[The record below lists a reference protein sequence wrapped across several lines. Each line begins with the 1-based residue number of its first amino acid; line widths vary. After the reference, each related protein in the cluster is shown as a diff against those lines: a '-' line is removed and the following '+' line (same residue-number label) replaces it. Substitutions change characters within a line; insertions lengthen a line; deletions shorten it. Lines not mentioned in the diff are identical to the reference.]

1 MVTKIEDLKKYA
13 EGVEV
18 GIPGFDA
25 GEVITFKLKRP
36 SLIDMAR
43 NGKIPNPLMDTAVKL
58 FKDGLSDA
66 NSKLKGQD
74 DFRDFGDVIR
84 CVVMASMVSPTWEEL
99 EQNGITLTDAQ
110 LMYIYNYTVTG
121 VDALKDFRKE

>member
-66 NSKLKGQD
+66 GFDGFPHVGRVGAKRHYPNGCTV
-74 DFRDFGDVIR
+74 DVY
-84 CVVMASMVSPTWEEL
+84 L
-99 EQNGITLTDAQ
+99 Q
-110 LMYIYNYTVTG
+110 LHGYG
-121 VDALKDFRKE
+121 GGRP